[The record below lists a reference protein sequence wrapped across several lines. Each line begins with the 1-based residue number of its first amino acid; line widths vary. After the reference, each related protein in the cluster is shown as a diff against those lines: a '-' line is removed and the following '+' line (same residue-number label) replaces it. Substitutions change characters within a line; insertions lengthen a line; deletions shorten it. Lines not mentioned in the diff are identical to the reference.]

1 MKFEGFIMVSYNK
14 LWKKLIDLKIN
25 KSELKEATGIG
36 STTITKLTNDE
47 LVSMEV
53 MMKICIYLRCDIG
66 DIMTFTFNEEV
77 K

>member
-1 MKFEGFIMVSYNK
+1 MVSYNK

-53 MMKICIYLRCDIG
+53 MMKICIYLGCDIG

>member
-1 MKFEGFIMVSYNK
+1 MKIEGFIMVSYNK

-36 STTITKLTNDE
+36 STTITKLTNGE

>member
-1 MKFEGFIMVSYNK
+1 MKIEGFIMVSYNK

>member
-1 MKFEGFIMVSYNK
+1 MVSYNK

-36 STTITKLTNDE
+36 STTITKLTNGE

-66 DIMTFTFNEEV
+66 DIMTFTFNKET

>member
-1 MKFEGFIMVSYNK
+1 MVSYNK
-14 LWKKLIDLKIN
+14 LWKKLIDLKLN

-53 MMKICIYLRCDIG
+53 MMKICLYLECDIG
-66 DIMTFTFNEEV
+66 DIMTFTFNKET
-77 K
+77 KQ

>member
-1 MKFEGFIMVSYNK
+1 MVSYNK

-36 STTITKLTNDE
+36 STTITKLTNGE

>member
-1 MKFEGFIMVSYNK
+1 MVSYNK